1 MSVLDNVADN
11 AKSVAGPAPTS
22 ALMNELLEYLKS
34 PELGGIQGL
43 VQKFEKAGLGP
54 TINSWIGAGKQV
66 PIAPGKITEVFGSD
80 TISQM
85 ANKTGFSITEIGR
98 QLAEIL
104 PATVSRL
111 TPGGKFPSLGSISEL
126 GSGLSE
132 KVGR

>member
-1 MSVLDNVADN
+1 MSVLDNVLDK
-11 AKSVAGPAPTS
+11 AKSAAGAAPAS
-22 ALMNELLEYLKS
+22 ALINHLLEYLKS

-54 TINSWIGAGKQV
+54 TVNSWIGSAKQL
-66 PIAPGKITEVFGSD
+66 PITPAEITKVLGND

-85 ANKTGFSITEIGR
+85 ANKTGFSMNEVG
-98 QLAEIL
+98 QKLAEIL

-126 GSGLSE
+126 GSGLKE
-132 KVGR
+132 KVGL

>member
-1 MSVLDNVADN
+1 MSVLDNIVDKAQP
-11 AKSVAGPAPTS
+11 VAGTAPTS

-34 PELGGIQGL
+34 PELGGVQGL

-54 TINSWIGAGKQV
+54 TINSWIGAGKQL
-66 PIAPGKITEVFGSD
+66 PITPAEITKVFGSE

-85 ANKTGFSITEIGR
+85 ANKTGLPINEVG
-98 QLAEIL
+98 QKLAEIL

-126 GSGLSE
+126 GSGLKE
-132 KVGR
+132 KVGL

>member
-1 MSVLDNVADN
+1 MSALDNVVEK
-11 AKSVAGPAPTS
+11 AKSVAGSAPTS

-43 VQKFEKAGLGP
+43 VQKFEKVGLGP
-54 TINSWIGAGKQV
+54 TINSWIGAGKQL
-66 PIAPGKITEVFGSD
+66 PITPAEITKVLGGD

-85 ANKTGFSITEIGR
+85 ANKTGLPINEVS
-98 QLAEIL
+98 QKLAEIL

-126 GSGLSE
+126 GSGLKE
-132 KVGR
+132 KVGL